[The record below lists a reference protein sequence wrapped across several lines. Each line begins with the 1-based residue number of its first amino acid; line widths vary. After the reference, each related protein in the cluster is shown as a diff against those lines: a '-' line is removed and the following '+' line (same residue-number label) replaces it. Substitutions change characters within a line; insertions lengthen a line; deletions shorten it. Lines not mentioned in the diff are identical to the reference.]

1 MQHILNLIRGALIG
15 AAELSPGISGG
26 TVALIIGIYERALH
40 NADKIVKR
48 KFAQVEWLFIAFIG
62 VGMVAA
68 VFGLSGIIST
78 FVAENFSLSHS
89 LFAGMVLISVWV
101 PFSMIDK
108 QDRRNPKYYLFALA
122 SGVFIFIVTGFTS
135 NQVEDP
141 NLFFV
146 FLAAAVA
153 ICALVMPGASG
164 SLVLL
169 MLGMYEPVLRAVSEL
184 DIAVILVFMAGALC
198 GVVFIVR
205 FLNYML
211 ENHRSPTLFVMT
223 GFLLGSL
230 RALWPFGED
239 QDSSLMP
246 MIGMFVLG
254 IAIVLAFLIAD
265 YRIAVKKAAQANQ
278 AAQAVK

>member
-62 VGMVAA
+62 LGMVAA

-122 SGVFIFIVTGFTS
+122 SAVFIVIVTGFTS

-211 ENHRSPTLFVMT
+211 ENHRTATLFVMT

-265 YRIAVKKAAQANQ
+265 YRIAVKKTAQANQ

>member
-1 MQHILNLIRGALIG
+1 
-15 AAELSPGISGG
+15 
-26 TVALIIGIYERALH
+26 
-40 NADKIVKR
+40 
-48 KFAQVEWLFIAFIG
+48 
-62 VGMVAA
+62 
-68 VFGLSGIIST
+68 
-78 FVAENFSLSHS
+78 
-89 LFAGMVLISVWV
+89 MVLISVWV

-122 SGVFIFIVTGFTS
+122 SAVIIFIVTGFTS

-141 NLFFV
+141 NLIFV
-146 FLAAAVA
+146 FLAAAIA
-153 ICALVMPGASG
+153 ICALIMPGASG

-211 ENHRSPTLFVMT
+211 ENHRTSTLFVMT

-239 QDSSLMP
+239 QDASLLP

-265 YRIAVKKAAQANQ
+265 YRIAIKKTAQAHS
-278 AAQAVK
+278 AQAVK

>member
-40 NADKIVKR
+40 NADKLIKR

-62 VGMVAA
+62 LGMVAA

-122 SGVFIFIVTGFTS
+122 SAVLIFIVTGFTS

-239 QDSSLMP
+239 QDASLMP

>member
-48 KFAQVEWLFIAFIG
+48 KFAQVEWFFIAFIG
-62 VGMVAA
+62 LGMVAA

-122 SGVFIFIVTGFTS
+122 SAVLIFIVTGFTS

-239 QDSSLMP
+239 QDASLMP

-265 YRIAVKKAAQANQ
+265 YRIAVKKTAQANQ

>member
-62 VGMVAA
+62 LGMVAA

-122 SGVFIFIVTGFTS
+122 SAVFIVTVTGFTS

-211 ENHRSPTLFVMT
+211 ENHRTPTLFVMT

-239 QDSSLMP
+239 QDASLMP

-265 YRIAVKKAAQANQ
+265 YRIAVKRTAQVHS
-278 AAQAVK
+278 AQAVK

>member
-62 VGMVAA
+62 LGMVAA

-122 SGVFIFIVTGFTS
+122 SAVFIVTVTGFTS

-184 DIAVILVFMAGALC
+184 DIAVIVVFMAGALC

-211 ENHRSPTLFVMT
+211 ENHRTPTLFVMT

-239 QDSSLMP
+239 QDASLMP

-265 YRIAVKKAAQANQ
+265 YRIAVKKTAQVHS
-278 AAQAVK
+278 AQAVK

>member
-62 VGMVAA
+62 LGMVAA

-122 SGVFIFIVTGFTS
+122 SAVFIVTVTGFTS

-211 ENHRSPTLFVMT
+211 ENHRTPTLFVMT

-239 QDSSLMP
+239 QDASLMP

-254 IAIVLAFLIAD
+254 IAIVLAFLVAD
-265 YRIAVKKAAQANQ
+265 YRIAVKRTAQVHS
-278 AAQAVK
+278 AQAVK

>member
-40 NADKIVKR
+40 NADKLIKR

-62 VGMVAA
+62 LGMVAA

-122 SGVFIFIVTGFTS
+122 SAVFIFIVTGFTS

-198 GVVFIVR
+198 GVVFI
-205 FLNYML
+205 
-211 ENHRSPTLFVMT
+211 
-223 GFLLGSL
+223 
-230 RALWPFGED
+230 
-239 QDSSLMP
+239 
-246 MIGMFVLG
+246 
-254 IAIVLAFLIAD
+254 
-265 YRIAVKKAAQANQ
+265 
-278 AAQAVK
+278 

>member
-40 NADKIVKR
+40 NADKLIKR

-62 VGMVAA
+62 LGMVAA

-122 SGVFIFIVTGFTS
+122 SAVLIFIVTGFTS

-205 FLNYML
+205 SLNYML

-239 QDSSLMP
+239 QDASLIP

-265 YRIAVKKAAQANQ
+265 YRIAVKKTAQANQ

>member
-62 VGMVAA
+62 LGMVAT

-122 SGVFIFIVTGFTS
+122 SAVFIFIVTGFTS

-184 DIAVILVFMAGALC
+184 DIAVILVFMAGAMC

-239 QDSSLMP
+239 QDASLMP

-265 YRIAVKKAAQANQ
+265 YRIAVKKTAQANQ

>member
-40 NADKIVKR
+40 NADKLIKR

-122 SGVFIFIVTGFTS
+122 SAVLIFIVTGFTS

-239 QDSSLMP
+239 QDASLMP

-265 YRIAVKKAAQANQ
+265 YRIAVKKTAQANQ

>member
-40 NADKIVKR
+40 NADKLIKR

-62 VGMVAA
+62 LGMVAA

-122 SGVFIFIVTGFTS
+122 SAVFIVIVTGFTS

-239 QDSSLMP
+239 QDASLMP

-254 IAIVLAFLIAD
+254 IAIVLTFLIAD
-265 YRIAVKKAAQANQ
+265 YRIAVKKTAQANQ

>member
-62 VGMVAA
+62 LGMVAA

-122 SGVFIFIVTGFTS
+122 SAVLIFIVTGFTS

-184 DIAVILVFMAGALC
+184 DIAVILVFMSGALC

-239 QDSSLMP
+239 QDASLMP

>member
-62 VGMVAA
+62 LGMVAA

-89 LFAGMVLISVWV
+89 LFAGMVFISVWV

-122 SGVFIFIVTGFTS
+122 SAAFIFIVTGFTS

-211 ENHRSPTLFVMT
+211 ENHRTATLFVMT

-265 YRIAVKKAAQANQ
+265 YRIAVKKTAQVHS
-278 AAQAVK
+278 AQAVK

>member
-40 NADKIVKR
+40 NADKLIKR

-62 VGMVAA
+62 LGMVAA

-108 QDRRNPKYYLFALA
+108 QDRRNPKYYLFVLA
-122 SGVFIFIVTGFTS
+122 SAVFIFIVTGFTS

-169 MLGMYEPVLRAVSEL
+169 ILGMYEPVLRAVSEL

-239 QDSSLMP
+239 QDASLMP

-265 YRIAVKKAAQANQ
+265 YRIAVKKTAQANQ

>member
-40 NADKIVKR
+40 NADKLIKR

-62 VGMVAA
+62 LGMVAA

-108 QDRRNPKYYLFALA
+108 HDRRNPKYYLFALA
-122 SGVFIFIVTGFTS
+122 SAVLIFIVTGFTS

-239 QDSSLMP
+239 QDASLMP

-265 YRIAVKKAAQANQ
+265 YRIAVKKTAQANQ

>member
-62 VGMVAA
+62 LGMVAA

-122 SGVFIFIVTGFTS
+122 SAVLIFIVTGFTS

-239 QDSSLMP
+239 QDASLMP

-265 YRIAVKKAAQANQ
+265 YRIAVKKTAQANQ

>member
-40 NADKIVKR
+40 NADKLIKR

-122 SGVFIFIVTGFTS
+122 SAVFIFIVTGFTS

-239 QDSSLMP
+239 QDASLLP
-246 MIGMFVLG
+246 MIGMFVLC

-265 YRIAVKKAAQANQ
+265 YRIAIKKTAQAHS
-278 AAQAVK
+278 AQAVK

>member
-62 VGMVAA
+62 LGMVAA

-122 SGVFIFIVTGFTS
+122 SAVFIVIVTGFTS

-239 QDSSLMP
+239 QDASLMP

>member
-40 NADKIVKR
+40 NADKLIKR

-62 VGMVAA
+62 LGMVAA

-122 SGVFIFIVTGFTS
+122 SAVFIVIVTGFTS

-211 ENHRSPTLFVMT
+211 ENHRTATLFVMT

>member
-62 VGMVAA
+62 LGMVAA

-122 SGVFIFIVTGFTS
+122 SAVLIFIVTGFTS

-239 QDSSLMP
+239 QDASLMP

>member
-62 VGMVAA
+62 LGMVAA
-68 VFGLSGIIST
+68 VFGLSGLIST

-122 SGVFIFIVTGFTS
+122 SAVLIFIVTGFTS

-239 QDSSLMP
+239 QDASLMP

-265 YRIAVKKAAQANQ
+265 YRIAVKKTAQANQ

>member
-1 MQHILNLIRGALIG
+1 LQHILNLIRGALIG

-62 VGMVAA
+62 LGMVAA

-122 SGVFIFIVTGFTS
+122 SAVFIFIVTGFTS

-169 MLGMYEPVLRAVSEL
+169 ILGMYEPVLRAVSEL

-211 ENHRSPTLFVMT
+211 ENHRTATLFVMT

-246 MIGMFVLG
+246 MIGMFVWALPSCWHS
-254 IAIVLAFLIAD
+254 
-265 YRIAVKKAAQANQ
+265 
-278 AAQAVK
+278 

>member
-40 NADKIVKR
+40 NADKLIKR

-62 VGMVAA
+62 LGMVAA

-122 SGVFIFIVTGFTS
+122 SAVLIFIVTGFTS

-239 QDSSLMP
+239 QDASLLP

-265 YRIAVKKAAQANQ
+265 YRIAIKKTAQAHS
-278 AAQAVK
+278 AQAVK

>member
-62 VGMVAA
+62 LGMVAA

-122 SGVFIFIVTGFTS
+122 SAVFIVTVTGFTS

-239 QDSSLMP
+239 QDASLMP

-254 IAIVLAFLIAD
+254 IAIVLAFLVAD
-265 YRIAVKKAAQANQ
+265 YRIAVKRTAQVHS
-278 AAQAVK
+278 AQAVK

>member
-62 VGMVAA
+62 LGMVAA

-122 SGVFIFIVTGFTS
+122 SAVFIVTVTGFTS

-184 DIAVILVFMAGALC
+184 DIAVIVVFMAGALC

-211 ENHRSPTLFVMT
+211 ENHRTPTLFVMT

-239 QDSSLMP
+239 QDASLMP

-254 IAIVLAFLIAD
+254 IAIVLAFLVAD
-265 YRIAVKKAAQANQ
+265 YRIAVKRTAQVHS
-278 AAQAVK
+278 AQAVK

>member
-40 NADKIVKR
+40 NADKLIKR

-62 VGMVAA
+62 LGMVAA

-122 SGVFIFIVTGFTS
+122 SAVLIFIVTGFTS

-211 ENHRSPTLFVMT
+211 ENHRTPTLFVMT

-239 QDSSLMP
+239 QDASLLP

-265 YRIAVKKAAQANQ
+265 YRIAIKKTAQAHS
-278 AAQAVK
+278 AQAVK

>member
-40 NADKIVKR
+40 NADKLIKR

-62 VGMVAA
+62 LGMVAA

-108 QDRRNPKYYLFALA
+108 KDRRNPKYYLFALA
-122 SGVFIFIVTGFTS
+122 SAVLIFIVTGFTS

-239 QDSSLMP
+239 QDASLMP

-265 YRIAVKKAAQANQ
+265 YRIAVKKTAQANQ